1 MPDTGNTE
9 DSTQASPGVARST
22 SQHSDSSSGTF
33 AVATPMPTAG
43 TPNAPFFKGKGIQD
57 FLDSLEQHAD
67 QARINHDRLPQYI
80 LRYCHPRVRKVIEG
94 EPLWAGSDWASCSA
108 YLVDLYGSNDKTP
121 PHTPERL
128 RLWTDKHGEV
138 GRIASI
144 QDVDKYFRKF
154 TQLSSTLLPNGLI
167 LARDLNLCF
176 YRGIPAEL
184 RKRVK
189 KRIPVAN
196 QKQNNAPTVSA
207 MLAILRAEFDEL
219 DLDARPVV
227 DSLDLEDETDSDDSD
242 MEVDDAPPPPKQ
254 KKKSVTFKVP
264 SKNTVPGAPVVDPA
278 ASSSEIENLTKQLRE
293 LKLMNVELSRKVDL
307 AQPKAASANQPDTT
321 CFICNL
327 SGTHRLG
334 VRFCPDAKRLIEE
347 QLAMFNP
354 SGRFVR
360 ADGSDLPNS
369 RGTGHGVAK
378 LLRDERQAQ
387 QHLKGKGRA
396 DIRDQPP
403 HLSNFAGLQFDGRDV
418 MDDEVYGVSAAS
430 TVPAWRATASPA
442 TRSGKE
448 SVRHDPLKRPAPKAK
463 PDPPV
468 IPRMTQTD
476 NDTQRSSRLKTAA
489 PEAPRATASKP
500 SPEANSQ
507 VPAPQPS
514 KSKAPNAKP
523 TPAPPAINTKDGYR
537 NAKRAPKDVEMRDG
551 TGRYPPPK
559 AGPTYHFTSSIQE
572 SFDALSL
579 QEQILSTPITLT
591 LGSLLGS
598 SPEMQRRFA
607 NLTKTRREYTD
618 KADKPVVAN
627 LVEALENDPNED
639 NEDECVW
646 FTSQADAD
654 GDAPDSDDEEEYEAI
669 FSPTIVKS
677 ESRVQVD
684 YDPNVDDEDDI
695 YARYASAVR
704 MHVQPL
710 YAMVTGRFRGKFAGQ
725 WVFFMVDC
733 GSELN
738 IVGTE
743 LYEKT
748 TLPIDLDGTRWSL
761 KGINGGPVPLGGCLR
776 DAPVTIGGH
785 RFDHHFFVSSGGVGS
800 TRQDVILGQPWLQWY
815 TAAISY
821 TRKGEMQMRVWK
833 EGDKGDVPTL
843 CIPLCNPDAERNA
856 KSLNLGHKH
865 KATVETDDECMD
877 ESGN

>member
-1 MPDTGNTE
+1 
-9 DSTQASPGVARST
+9 
-22 SQHSDSSSGTF
+22 
-33 AVATPMPTAG
+33 
-43 TPNAPFFKGKGIQD
+43 
-57 FLDSLEQHAD
+57 
-67 QARINHDRLPQYI
+67 
-80 LRYCHPRVRKVIEG
+80 
-94 EPLWAGSDWASCSA
+94 
-108 YLVDLYGSNDKTP
+108 
-121 PHTPERL
+121 
-128 RLWTDKHGEV
+128 
-138 GRIASI
+138 
-144 QDVDKYFRKF
+144 
-154 TQLSSTLLPNGLI
+154 
-167 LARDLNLCF
+167 
-176 YRGIPAEL
+176 
-184 RKRVK
+184 
-189 KRIPVAN
+189 
-196 QKQNNAPTVSA
+196 

-254 KKKSVTFKVP
+254 KKKLVTFKVP
-264 SKNTVPGAPVVDPA
+264 SKNTVPDAPVVDPA

-321 CFICNL
+321 YFICNL

-387 QHLKGKGRA
+387 QHLKGKGCA

-448 SVRHDPLKRPAPKAK
+448 SVRHDPLKRPAPKPK
-463 PDPPV
+463 PDQPV
-468 IPRMTQTD
+468 IPRITQTD
-476 NDTQRSSRLKTAA
+476 NDAQRSKTKDTVTGAN
-489 PEAPRATASKP
+489 PQVSTSLPQKP
-500 SPEANSQ
+500 KPTI
-507 VPAPQPS
+507 
-514 KSKAPNAKP
+514 AKP
-523 TPAPPAINTKDGYR
+523 TQTPPAINTKEGYR

-551 TGRYPPPK
+551 TSRNPPPK

-572 SFDALSL
+572 SFDALAL

-607 NLTKTRREYTD
+607 NLTKTRREYTE
-618 KADKPVVAN
+618 KSDKPVVAH

-646 FTSQADAD
+646 FTAQADAD
-654 GDAPDSDDEEEYEAI
+654 DDAPDSDDEEEYEAI
-669 FSPTIVKS
+669 FSPTVVKS

-738 IVGTE
+738 IVGME

-776 DAPVTIGGH
+776 DAPVTPGAK
-785 RFDHHFFVSSGGVGS
+785 DN
-800 TRQDVILGQPWLQWY
+800 ILV
-815 TAAISY
+815 
-821 TRKGEMQMRVWK
+821 K
-833 EGDKGDVPTL
+833 
-843 CIPLCNPDAERNA
+843 N
-856 KSLNLGHKH
+856 SLMKL
-865 KATVETDDECMD
+865 
-877 ESGN
+877 